1 MDIGQTITELPDYH
15 IGGAPS
21 LLERNSNWVDMMNVA
36 PDSEWVVLDK
46 LTNNVVSNNTRVRN
60 RVWKLNKEQNDF
72 EFTSRTIQDDIVM
85 FGRRTNAS

>member
-1 MDIGQTITELPDYH
+1 
-15 IGGAPS
+15 
-21 LLERNSNWVDMMNVA
+21 MMNVA